1 MSDNRQSFSSRNSW
15 HFAVAKSFPGARVA
29 TKVLVEAR
37 IIDGAATA
45 EWDFST
51 NTGWMRSIVVPQAV
65 PATDGHAGYLGEGGV
80 ATRLLSRQS
89 TGVSARV
96 IGLSSRLKPAASSR

>member
-1 MSDNRQSFSSRNSW
+1 MPDNRQSFADRNSW
-15 HFAVAKSFPGARVA
+15 HFAVAKSFPAARVA

-37 IIDGAATA
+37 IIDGAEIA

-65 PATDGHAGYLGEGGV
+65 PAT
-80 ATRLLSRQS
+80 
-89 TGVSARV
+89 
-96 IGLSSRLKPAASSR
+96 